1 MSPQTAHSCDGLCGC
16 GGVLVGVLPDDA
28 DELDIL
34 EFNVSLL
41 LAWAGLLLLMQL
53 GDVEAELDAL
63 GIVFSMLM
71 RGGFGLSL
79 LDVDSDRCSGSDER
93 RKDDR

>member
-1 MSPQTAHSCDGLCGC
+1 M
-16 GGVLVGVLPDDA
+16 VGVLPDDA

-34 EFNVSLL
+34 VFNVSLL
-41 LAWAGLLLLMQL
+41 FAWAGLLLLMQL

-63 GIVFSMLM
+63 GIVFSILI

-79 LDVDSDRCSGSDER
+79 LDVDSDRWSGSDAR

>member
-1 MSPQTAHSCDGLCGC
+1 M
-16 GGVLVGVLPDDA
+16 VGVLPDDA

-34 EFNVSLL
+34 AFKVSLL
-41 LAWAGLLLLMQL
+41 FACAGLLLLMQL

-63 GIVFSMLM
+63 GIVFSILM

-79 LDVDSDRCSGSDER
+79 LDVDSDRCNGSDER